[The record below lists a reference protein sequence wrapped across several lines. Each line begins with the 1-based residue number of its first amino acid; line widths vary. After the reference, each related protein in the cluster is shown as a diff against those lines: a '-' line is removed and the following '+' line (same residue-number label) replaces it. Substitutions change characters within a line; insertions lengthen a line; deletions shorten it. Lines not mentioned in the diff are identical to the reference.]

1 MTGSAGSEPIAYVV
15 AWCGVGCAALYY
27 FALSLWFH
35 RVGPRESQITL
46 YEPPKVSPA
55 MAGYLTEGEAGER
68 AFAAAIA
75 SLASK
80 DRLRIEEQR
89 DHFAL
94 HARHEEDEG
103 LPPKETA
110 ILRALLPG
118 KESHYEFS
126 PINASRL
133 VVAFERFQSAMRD
146 QAEPQLISGHRELW
160 LGGVILSAVSML
172 WLLPV
177 FTLPER
183 ARDWVDAADV
193 IFWAGLGAFSL
204 LAALRVWPVTIRRL
218 ISHLPGPHP
227 ARPLSGG
234 DLIPVYL
241 TGAAILGLGLLASLA
256 SPEFVRLLVAILIL
270 DSFGQ
275 KLLSA
280 PTKVGR
286 QLIAQLGGFREFL
299 SRADADRL
307 ERENQPGQT
316 PEELDRFSS
325 YAIAL
330 GVKSAWE
337 DEFAESVLA
346 FVQAEQV
353 YSFRDLT
360 ALFPDRPRRPGTGYP
375 AGEFGDGI
383 IQLKIPRRSTNRGA
397 ANPDIPADGSDA
409 QRSGSIGAQKT
420 EAKAARGPKASE

>member
-1 MTGSAGSEPIAYVV
+1 MTGSRGSEPIAYVV

-35 RVGPRESQITL
+35 RVGPRGSEITL
-46 YEPPKVSPA
+46 YEPPNVSPA
-55 MAGYLTEGEAGER
+55 MAGYLTEGETGER

-94 HARHEEDEG
+94 HARHEGDEG
-103 LPPKETA
+103 LPPEETA

-126 PINASRL
+126 PINASQL
-133 VVAFERFQSAMRD
+133 VVAFEHFESAVRS
-146 QAEPQLISGHRELW
+146 QAEPDLISGHRELW

-193 IFWAGLGAFSL
+193 IFWAVLGAFSL

-234 DLIPVYL
+234 DLIPLYL
-241 TGAAILGLGLLASLA
+241 TGAAILGFGLLASLA

-280 PTKVGR
+280 PTKAGR
-286 QLIAQLGGFREFL
+286 KLIAQLEGFREFL
-299 SRADADRL
+299 S
-307 ERENQPGQT
+307 
-316 PEELDRFSS
+316 
-325 YAIAL
+325 
-330 GVKSAWE
+330 
-337 DEFAESVLA
+337 
-346 FVQAEQV
+346 
-353 YSFRDLT
+353 
-360 ALFPDRPRRPGTGYP
+360 
-375 AGEFGDGI
+375 
-383 IQLKIPRRSTNRGA
+383 
-397 ANPDIPADGSDA
+397 
-409 QRSGSIGAQKT
+409 
-420 EAKAARGPKASE
+420 